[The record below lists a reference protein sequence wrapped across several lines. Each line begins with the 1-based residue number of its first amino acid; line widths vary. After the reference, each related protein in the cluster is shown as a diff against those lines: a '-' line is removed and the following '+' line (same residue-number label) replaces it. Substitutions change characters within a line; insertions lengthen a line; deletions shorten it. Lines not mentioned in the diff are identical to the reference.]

1 MNWTAISSLTIFLKR
16 GYEDP
21 DADVLGK
28 LGKSLGSLFGGGNK
42 KVEKE
47 KESKEIEDAV
57 EANKN
62 STIEKKEADKK
73 KKNWFGL

>member
-1 MNWTAISSLTIFLKR
+1 MLNRKAISSFNTFLKR

-28 LGKSLGSLFGGGNK
+28 LGKSLGSLFGNK

-47 KESKEIEDAV
+47 KGPKEVDDAV
-57 EANKN
+57 ESNKN
-62 STIEKKEADKK
+62 STTEKKEADKK